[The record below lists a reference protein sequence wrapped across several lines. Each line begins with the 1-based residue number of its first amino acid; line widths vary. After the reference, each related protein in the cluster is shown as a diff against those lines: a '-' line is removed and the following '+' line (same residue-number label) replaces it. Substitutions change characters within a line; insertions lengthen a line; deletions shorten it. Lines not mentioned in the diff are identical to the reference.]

1 MECPRLATVEMCCL
15 FAYTTDGCG
24 HERRGVG
31 GGWVGV
37 GGGGG
42 NKDRR
47 HGDRGGEGAG
57 LVLPSV
63 TRGAL
68 LTFLVLVHDHHDK

>member
-42 NKDRR
+42 TRT
-47 HGDRGGEGAG
+47 EGMGTEEGKGQGWYCRA
-57 LVLPSV
+57 LPE
-63 TRGAL
+63 AL
-68 LTFLVLVHDHHDK
+68 S

>member
-42 NKDRR
+42 EQGQKAWGPRR
-47 HGDRGGEGAG
+47 GRGRVGIAERYQRRSPN
-57 LVLPSV
+57 LPC
-63 TRGAL
+63 TRPRSS
-68 LTFLVLVHDHHDK
+68 

>member
-31 GGWVGV
+31 GGWVDVQGV
-37 GGGGG
+37 FQYSTIIC
-42 NKDRR
+42 
-47 HGDRGGEGAG
+47 
-57 LVLPSV
+57 P
-63 TRGAL
+63 L
-68 LTFLVLVHDHHDK
+68 LENVCLDIR